1 MLIRQF
7 SIHTHS
13 ASSIIFA
20 TTQCANAKSL
30 RIRSYSGPYFPVFG
44 LNTNYCQVE
53 SLKPRAR
60 RTLPPK
66 LVLWNSCSSS
76 DIQRLIKVYRNQL
89 LTVTG
94 SRAFQIIVSSLGV
107 SSAMSNNHIKTF
119 VTLEISCKMAY
130 RGEISV
136 STMSIWILS
145 YNF

>member
-66 LVLWNSCSSS
+66 LVLWNSWSSS

-107 SSAMSNNHIKTF
+107 SSAVSNNHIKHLRHLRF
-119 VTLEISCKMAY
+119 HVKWLIAGKSRCL
-130 RGEISV
+130 RC
-136 STMSIWILS
+136 LS
-145 YNF
+145 GY